1 MSNVFLFCNT
11 TSVLHII
18 PSVLAK
24 RGRDGVWHGFLLR
37 SSHRRLVS
45 FLSSLI
51 NSLLSQACLAE
62 GKFFVCDQISPI
74 PDGKLL
80 LNYIRNVSFTS
91 KSLPFNLADIVNPN
105 LVFVTTQQSQYSED
119 CTRLCH
125 RNTENNSLR
134 LHLSGAAIQF
144 SSIYTFEEHYVQQQ
158 IILICNKRRK
168 LLAAPPSTPAM
179 KVAEPRLVTWF
190 AKIESSGCR
199 QLELGTIP
207 LQTES
212 LGKLD

>member
-1 MSNVFLFCNT
+1 MYFQHATPHQYYSISSHKKMMMMASDTILFLF
-11 TSVLHII
+11 L
-18 PSVLAK
+18 PQ
-24 RGRDGVWHGFLLR
+24 
-37 SSHRRLVS
+37 RLVS
-45 FLSSLI
+45 PLSY
-51 NSLLSQACLAE
+51 NSPLSQACLAE

-91 KSLPFNLADIVNPN
+91 KSSLPFNLSDIVNPN

-125 RNTENNSLR
+125 LNTENNSLC

-179 KVAEPRLVTWF
+179 KVAEPRLVT
-190 AKIESSGCR
+190 
-199 QLELGTIP
+199 
-207 LQTES
+207 
-212 LGKLD
+212 